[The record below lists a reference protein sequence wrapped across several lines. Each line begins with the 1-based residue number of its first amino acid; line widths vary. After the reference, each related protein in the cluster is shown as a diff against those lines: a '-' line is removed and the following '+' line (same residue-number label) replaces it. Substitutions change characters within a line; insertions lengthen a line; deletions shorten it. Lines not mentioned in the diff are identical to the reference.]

1 MRPRTTTAA
10 HPQNR
15 RSPGPKTSML
25 PAGALPALG
34 SKNTTWPRSSSAATL
49 RLSVCHSL
57 AMMATRLVVRN
68 SCGMRWR
75 RRAGVSV
82 CQLSHLKRSLCVR
95 HLSKAN
101 RPSRQLA
108 APSASTTCRASQH
121 LHSDEHR
128 IPLSQVVNPRVGA
141 LRPLPRASGRLGD
154 QSCGRQM
161 PPPAEQSSHSPADA
175 SILCKNPYFY
185 CILGLDWP

>member
-1 MRPRTTTAA
+1 
-10 HPQNR
+10 
-15 RSPGPKTSML
+15 ML
-25 PAGALPALG
+25 PARCTSSALG
-34 SKNTTWPRSSSAATL
+34 SKNTTWPRSSRGATL

-75 RRAGVSV
+75 RRAGVLV

-101 RPSRQLA
+101 RPSRELA

-141 LRPLPRASGRLGD
+141 LRPLPRGLGPTRGPKLWPPNASPGRAIVSLP
-154 QSCGRQM
+154 GRRKHFMQK
-161 PPPAEQSSHSPADA
+161 PLERTRLFDALRNTSAYLRVVNSSGA
-175 SILCKNPYFY
+175 SWKN
-185 CILGLDWP
+185 